1 MVIEFS
7 TVFQEVAAVLTVATV
22 IGLVGV
28 LLRQP
33 LIVSFIIA
41 GLVAGSGLIGVSKS
55 LETIDVLAEVGIA
68 LLLFLV
74 GLKLDLKLIK
84 SLGKVALATGLGQI
98 VFTTVFGWLICFALG
113 LPWLTSLYVAVAL
126 TFSSTIIIV
135 KLLSD
140 KREIDSLHGRIA
152 LGFLIVQDLAVVAAM
167 VVLSAFGLKGAHE
180 GSLLTLLIGAPVLL
194 VAMALFM
201 RFVAERLV
209 RRMGTAPELLI
220 VFGIAW
226 AVLIAAVADWLG
238 FGKELGGL
246 IAGVSLASTSMR
258 EAIASRLSGLRD
270 FLLLFF
276 FVALGMSLDLST
288 LGAQVPQA
296 AVLSAFVLFGNP
308 LIVVLIMGW
317 MGYRKRTA
325 FMAGLTVSQIS
336 EFSLIFIAM
345 GVSLGH
351 VGTDSVGLVTLVGLV
366 TITLSTYLITYSS
379 FVYRVSERFL
389 RPFERKV
396 AHAEDKPDEEAHD
409 VHDVIIFGVGRY
421 GGNIISGLKQRGL
434 RVLGV
439 DFDPK
444 AVQYWRA
451 RDCNVIYGDA
461 MDPEFA
467 TNLALGRTRMVVL
480 AFPAR
485 GYGLTHQDP
494 RTVMYEALRE
504 QGFKG
509 HVVAISDND
518 PDAER
523 LREQG
528 ITPVLMPFRDAAV
541 RAVEVIVEDLGIRP
555 PAATSLD

>member
-1 MVIEFS
+1 MIIEFS
-7 TVFQEVAAVLTVATV
+7 SMFQEVAAVLALATLV
-22 IGLVGV
+22 GLIGV

-41 GLVAGSGLIGVSKS
+41 GLVAGSGLIAVDRS

-74 GLKLDLKLIK
+74 GLKLDLKLIR

-113 LPWLTSLYVAVAL
+113 LDWLTGLYVSVSL
-126 TFSSTIIIV
+126 TFSSTIIVV

-167 VVLSAFGLKGAHE
+167 VILSAFGMGGAHE
-180 GSLLTLLIGAPVLL
+180 GSLMTLLIGAPVML
-194 VAMALFM
+194 VAVALFM
-201 RFVAERLV
+201 RFVAERMV
-209 RRMGTAPELLI
+209 RRMASAQELLI

-276 FVALGMSLDLST
+276 FVALGMGLDLST
-288 LGAQVPQA
+288 LGAQVPLSL
-296 AVLSAFVLFGNP
+296 VLSAFVLFGNP
-308 LIVVLIMGW
+308 LIVVIIMGW
-317 MGYRKRTA
+317 LGYRKRTG

-351 VGTDSVGLVTLVGLV
+351 VGIESVGLVTLVGLI

-379 FVYRVSERFL
+379 FVL
-389 RPFERKV
+389 P
-396 AHAEDKPDEEAHD
+396 
-409 VHDVIIFGVGRY
+409 
-421 GGNIISGLKQRGL
+421 GL
-434 RVLGV
+434 RTLS
-439 DFDPK
+439 
-444 AVQYWRA
+444 
-451 RDCNVIYGDA
+451 
-461 MDPEFA
+461 A
-467 TNLALGRTRMVVL
+467 TL
-480 AFPAR
+480 
-485 GYGLTHQDP
+485 
-494 RTVMYEALRE
+494 
-504 QGFKG
+504 
-509 HVVAISDND
+509 
-518 PDAER
+518 
-523 LREQG
+523 
-528 ITPVLMPFRDAAV
+528 
-541 RAVEVIVEDLGIRP
+541 
-555 PAATSLD
+555 